1 MVEDEK
7 KNIIK
12 LSDVREEQ
20 KKSLEGDKIFRF
32 ECDVH
37 DDQIRLGLRELNVY
51 TPYYYELFFTLE
63 QLKKKNRAFEGCKDL
78 EEAKGHFLL
87 LFNKKNTFLKSL
99 DDGEKIEICLK
110 ILYIAIEVDESFI
123 LERKTIEEKDEALN
137 DLFDIQKFNIQL
149 FEELKKICQ
158 DEKYKNEKVAKNIFN
173 LLMN

>member
-12 LSDVREEQ
+12 LSDVREQ
-20 KKSLEGDKIFRF
+20 KKSLDEDKIFRF

-37 DDQIRLGLRELNVY
+37 DDQIRLGLREINVY
-51 TPYYYELFFTLE
+51 TPYYYEIFFTLE

-78 EEAKGHFLL
+78 EEAKGHFLI
-87 LFNKKNTFLKSL
+87 LFNKENTFLKSL

-110 ILYIAIEVDESFI
+110 IYYIAVEVDESFI
-123 LERKTIEEKDEALN
+123 LERKIINEKDEALN

-149 FEELKKICQ
+149 LEDIKKICQ
-158 DEKYKNEKVAKNIFN
+158 DEKYKNVKVAKNIFN